1 MKHTG
6 ENVVRIEAEALRA
19 LADRLAGPMAADFER
34 AVDLM
39 FHCQGR
45 IVVSGMGKSGLIAR
59 KIAAT
64 LSSTGSPALYLHPV
78 EALHG
83 DLGMIVRGDVVL
95 VLSASGETEE
105 ILQLLATIKRLQVP
119 LITMTCDEI
128 AAAGADKSVRA
139 TQSQA
144 GEGPFDSRS
153 GQVRATRA
161 STLAAA
167 AEVALDCSISKEACS
182 LGLAPTASTTTMLA
196 LGDAL
201 AVALSEKRGF
211 KEEDFANLHPGG
223 KLGKRL
229 ARVESLMHS
238 GDAVPRVTAHA
249 KMPDVIYEMSRKK
262 LGVTTVVEGDRL
274 LGVISDG
281 DLRRLL
287 QQRGKDTLDLT
298 AQECMTRTPKTINPQ
313 EFAATALARY
323 SSTKMFFFALQ
334 AATRKDGRGRPSHLF
349 QHLRPD
355 GDADFAQVGFA
366 QQEHQRARLADAAA
380 DGERDL
386 IIDNGLVIGELEIV
400 EEIGHLQLFAQGFG
414 VDADAHGTEFV
425 AALGDVVPDQDVAVQ
440 SVSVAM
446 SLLAGVGDPVVVVG
460 GAIFMREAVFQW
472 PADADN
478 KDGRIF
484 LQDDGLAALAGQ
496 VGIHGEKFFG
506 VKECE
511 FLGQAGIARGAQ
523 LGEHFQCEFIG
534 ADQNL
539 PDLLH
544 DGLEKFEVAL
554 FRRDDALPVPLID
567 VGGVVVVEEIIFAHG
582 AHVGADAF
590 TGAACELLERDSLPF
605 GGGLHNLRV
614 DGVFV
619 TIVGDV
625 ELNGS
630 AGTVAIEHVV
640 DAAFC
645 VDDQRDLH
653 HHQA

>member
-119 LITMTCDEI
+119 LISLTCDDLAENL
-128 AAAGADKSVRA
+128 
-139 TQSQA
+139 A
-144 GEGPFDSRS
+144 GENAHS
-153 GQVRATRA
+153 TRA
-161 STLAAA
+161 STLASAA
-167 AEVALDCSISKEACS
+167 DVALDCSISKEACS

-238 GDAVPRVTAHA
+238 GDAVPRVTPQT

-262 LGVTTVVEGDRL
+262 LGMTTVVEGDRLLGERL

-287 QQRGKDTLDLT
+287 EQRGKDALDLT
-298 AQECMTRTPKTINPQ
+298 AGECMTRTPKTIGGQ
-313 EFAATALARY
+313 EFAASALARMEEMKIT
-323 SSTKMFFFALQ
+323 SLVVVDSVAGNDQRLL
-334 AATRKDGRGRPSHLF
+334 GIVHL
-349 QHLRPD
+349 H
-355 GDADFAQVGFA
+355 
-366 QQEHQRARLADAAA
+366 
-380 DGERDL
+380 DL
-386 IIDNGLVIGELEIV
+386 W
-400 EEIGHLQLFAQGFG
+400 
-414 VDADAHGTEFV
+414 GTEMV
-425 AALGDVVPDQDVAVQ
+425 
-440 SVSVAM
+440 
-446 SLLAGVGDPVVVVG
+446 
-460 GAIFMREAVFQW
+460 
-472 PADADN
+472 
-478 KDGRIF
+478 
-484 LQDDGLAALAGQ
+484 
-496 VGIHGEKFFG
+496 
-506 VKECE
+506 
-511 FLGQAGIARGAQ
+511 
-523 LGEHFQCEFIG
+523 
-534 ADQNL
+534 
-539 PDLLH
+539 
-544 DGLEKFEVAL
+544 
-554 FRRDDALPVPLID
+554 
-567 VGGVVVVEEIIFAHG
+567 
-582 AHVGADAF
+582 
-590 TGAACELLERDSLPF
+590 
-605 GGGLHNLRV
+605 
-614 DGVFV
+614 
-619 TIVGDV
+619 
-625 ELNGS
+625 
-630 AGTVAIEHVV
+630 
-640 DAAFC
+640 
-645 VDDQRDLH
+645 
-653 HHQA
+653 